1 MDPDVAETVGQMRSA
16 RPVTRVSVFEEAK
29 EASAMA
35 QVTTKR
41 LLEMAEKGEPITM
54 LTAYDWATARLVDEA
69 GCDVILV
76 GDSLGMVVLGYETTL
91 PVGLEDMLHH
101 TAAVVRGVKR
111 ALVVGDMP
119 FLTYQV
125 SPEQAVSNAGRF
137 LKEAGAHAVKIE
149 GGQHMSSTVRRLVDV
164 GIPVM
169 GHIGLTP
176 QSVHQL
182 GGYRMQGKTE
192 EAAARLVDDALA
204 LEEAGAFA
212 VVLEVIPDDVARRI
226 SERLTVPTI
235 GIGAGPYCDGQV
247 QVLSDILGL
256 AGDFVPKHAK
266 RYADVAGVIDG
277 AVRAYLD
284 EVRAGIFPTP
294 AGKG

>member
-1 MDPDVAETVGQMRSA
+1 MG
-16 RPVTRVSVFEEAK
+16 K
-29 EASAMA
+29 
-35 QVTTKR
+35 VTTKT
-41 LLEMAEKGEPITM
+41 LIEKAERGEPITM
-54 LTAYDWATARLVDEA
+54 LTAYDHATGRLVDEA
-69 GCDVILV
+69 GCDVVLV
-76 GDSLGMVVLGYETTL
+76 GDSLGMVVLGYESTL
-91 PVGLEDMLHH
+91 PVSLEEMLHH
-101 TAAVVRGVKR
+101 TAAVSRAVEN

-119 FLTYQV
+119 FLTFQI
-125 SPEQAVSNAGRF
+125 SPEQAIENAGRF
-137 LKEAGAHAVKIE
+137 LQEAGAEAVKIE
-149 GGQHMSSTVRRLVDV
+149 GGVPTAGTVRRLVDV

-192 EAAARLVDDALA
+192 KAAARLVDDALA
-204 LEEAGAFA
+204 LEDAGAFA
-212 VVLEVIPDDVARRI
+212 VVLEVIPAEVARTI

-266 RYADVAGVIDG
+266 RYANVAEVIGG
-277 AVRAYLD
+277 AVREYVD
-284 EVRAGIFPTP
+284 DVRSGTFFE
-294 AGKG
+294 G